1 MEYENKKLKE
11 FNEYLKDRKVAI
23 IGLGVSNLPLL
34 KYMKEKQ
41 AKVTVF
47 DEKEKQDVPRK
58 LLEKLDKYKA
68 NSFFGKNCFENL
80 KGFDIIFR
88 SPSCLPTRKELV
100 FVYLQEKN
108 LY

>member
-1 MEYENKKLKE
+1 MN
-11 FNEYLKDRKVAI
+11 
-23 IGLGVSNLPLL
+23 
-34 KYMKEKQ
+34 EKQ

-58 LLEKLDKYKA
+58 LLERLEKYKA
-68 NSFFGKNCFENL
+68 NAFFGQNCFENL

-100 FVYLQEKN
+100 LEKERGAIITSEIEM
-108 LY
+108 LMKLAPCKIIGVTRK